1 MNKMNEDELMDKHNK
16 MVYEVIKQCDYII
29 ANREYLNDIGIK
41 NTVSKIRDIVNYYH
55 IKEPEEE
62 PEEAAVKYVRAILE
76 FPELYASTGHEEDF
90 LRGIDKTKIEKVLNE
105 LEKKDKIIKLMIK
118 HLCNVIDND
127 SDASLLPFYDSDDDL
142 EEKVK
147 KYFERK
153 AEDE

>member
-29 ANREYLNDIGIK
+29 ANREYLSDIGIK
-41 NTVSKIRDIVNYYH
+41 NTVSKIRDIVNYYY

-90 LRGIDKTKIEKVLNE
+90 LRGIDKNKIEKVLNE
-105 LEKKDKIIKLMIK
+105 LENKDKII
-118 HLCNVIDND
+118 
-127 SDASLLPFYDSDDDL
+127 DAMALQLFGVRIWDDKKEELISLDTA
-142 EEKVK
+142 EEVK
-147 KYFERK
+147 QYFERK
-153 AEDE
+153 MENG